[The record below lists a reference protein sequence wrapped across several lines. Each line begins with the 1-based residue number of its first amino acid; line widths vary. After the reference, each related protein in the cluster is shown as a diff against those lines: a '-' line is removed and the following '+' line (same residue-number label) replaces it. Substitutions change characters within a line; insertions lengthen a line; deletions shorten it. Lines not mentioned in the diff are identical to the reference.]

1 MYDVIVV
8 GARCAGSPL
17 AMLLARRGHRVLV
30 LDRASFPSDTVS
42 THYLHQA
49 GLSRLKDWGLL
60 DRVIATGTTPITE
73 LNFTYTGIDI
83 RGFADPID
91 GLETVYCPRRTVLDA
106 ILVDA
111 AREAGAEVIE
121 RFTVSDLV
129 FDDGRVVGVRG
140 KEADGRE
147 LEFRAQVVVG
157 ADGANS
163 VVARQTG
170 AETYRHEPAAGFV
183 YYSYYSGLDWGMHHR
198 TGFGEQQFGTWPTND
213 GLNLLAII
221 RPRERFSEFR
231 GDPDGQF
238 QSIFDD
244 IDPAMGEQLR
254 EQGNREEPFRPMRY
268 PDNYY
273 RRSYG
278 PGWALVGDAGYHKD
292 PFTGWGIT
300 DAFKYGEV
308 LANKLHSALS
318 GEVALEEALA
328 EYEKIRDAESAGTF
342 KLTCSLAGLK
352 LSPYYDAVFS
362 ATSQS
367 PSYIKKF
374 FGLIAG
380 GYPGEEFFAP
390 HNLEQLYDE
399 VGVPRDK
406 RVLTEG

>member
-8 GARCAGSPL
+8 GARCAGSPV
-17 AMLLARRGHRVLV
+17 AMLLARGGHRVLV
-30 LDRASFPSDTVS
+30 LDRANFPSDTVS

-49 GLSRLKDWGLL
+49 GLSRLQDWGLL
-60 DRVIATGTTPITE
+60 DRVIATGVTPIRE

-83 RGFADPID
+83 RGFADSID
-91 GLETVYCPRRTVLDA
+91 GIETVYCPRRTVLDG

-111 AREAGAEVIE
+111 AREAGAEVVE
-121 RFTVSDLV
+121 RFTVTDLV
-129 FDDGRVVGVRG
+129 FDDGRVIGVRG
-140 KEADGRE
+140 READGRE

-163 VVARQTG
+163 VVAQKVA
-170 AETYRHEPAAGFV
+170 AETYRHVPAAGFI
-183 YYSYYSGLDWGMHHR
+183 YYSYYRGLDWGMHHR

-213 GLNLLAII
+213 NLNLLAII
-221 RPRERFSEFR
+221 RPRDRFSEFR
-231 GDPDGQF
+231 AEPERHF
-238 QSIFDD
+238 QEIFDE
-244 IDPAMGEQLR
+244 IDPKMGEELR
-254 EQGNREEPFRPMRY
+254 DAGERVEPFRPMRC

-308 LANKLHSALS
+308 LAGKLHSALA
-318 GEVALEEALA
+318 GEVAMDEALA
-328 EYEKIRDAESAGTF
+328 EYEKIRDAESTGTF
-342 KLTCSLAGLK
+342 KLTCSLSELK
-352 LSPYYDAVFS
+352 LSPFYDAVFT

-390 HNLEQLYDE
+390 HNLEQLYAE
-399 VGVPRDK
+399 VGIPQDK
-406 RVLTEG
+406 RVLTED

>member
-8 GARCAGSPL
+8 GARCAGSPV

-49 GLSRLKDWGLL
+49 GLSRLQDWGLL
-60 DRVIATGTTPITE
+60 DRVIATGVTPIRK
-73 LNFTYTGIDI
+73 LNFSYTGIDI

-91 GLETVYCPRRTVLDA
+91 GIDAVYCPRRTVLDA
-106 ILVDA
+106 ILVGA

-129 FDDGRVVGVRG
+129 FADGRVVGVRG
-140 KEADGRE
+140 READGTER
-147 LEFRAQVVVG
+147 EFRARVVIG

-163 VVARQTG
+163 VVAHKAG
-170 AETYRHEPAAGFV
+170 AETYRHVPAAGFV
-183 YYSYYSGLDWGMHHR
+183 YYSYYRGLDWGMHHR
-198 TGFGEQQFGTWPTND
+198 TSFAEQQFGTWPTND

-221 RPRERFSEFR
+221 RPRDRFAEFR
-231 GDPDGQF
+231 TDPERHF
-238 QSIFDD
+238 QDVFDEV
-244 IDPAMGEQLR
+244 DPEMGSQLR
-254 EQGNREEPFRPMRY
+254 DAGERVEPFRPMRY

-308 LANKLHSALS
+308 LANKLHSALA
-318 GEVALEEALA
+318 GEAAMEEALG

-342 KLTCSLAGLK
+342 QLTCSLSELK
-352 LSPYYDAVFS
+352 LTPFYDAVFR

-367 PSYIKKF
+367 PSYTKKF

-380 GYPGEEFFAP
+380 GYHGEEFFAP

-399 VGVPRDK
+399 VGTPAGQRL
-406 RVLTEG
+406 LTGH